1 MRVIRWT
8 RWALWLS
15 CAAGLGLAF
24 QAYSTSPARVPV
36 HYEAGGIPDRWG
48 SPLEVLIV
56 YVGVIGLG
64 TALFLATPEII
75 RRAPASMVN
84 LPHKEYWLAPE
95 NRDAA
100 AAKLASWANVLGTA
114 INLLMISLQALL
126 SHHPTAPSRVPDFL
140 TVGFVVFA
148 LGSCIWLARSY
159 QLPTRH
165 E

>member
-1 MRVIRWT
+1 
-8 RWALWLS
+8 
-15 CAAGLGLAF
+15 
-24 QAYSTSPARVPV
+24 
-36 HYEAGGIPDRWG
+36 
-48 SPLEVLIV
+48 
-56 YVGVIGLG
+56 
-64 TALFLATPEII
+64 
-75 RRAPASMVN
+75 MVN